1 MYELERALSSLFGMA
16 AFSLNPAAGAH
27 AELTALLVAKAY
39 FTERGQSTSRTT
51 VIVPDTAHG
60 TNPASA
66 AMVRLSKSSRCK
78 ATSAAASASTR
89 FKKVLGDGYCR
100 MHDDESEH
108 ARPL

>member
-1 MYELERALSSLFGMA
+1 MYELERSLASLFGMA

-27 AELTALLVAKAY
+27 AELAALLIAKRY
-39 FTERGQSTSRTT
+39 FKDRGETQRDK

-66 AMVRLSKSSRCK
+66 AMCGFKVDLAAR

-89 FKKVLGDGYCR
+89 FKRCSGPTPP
-100 MHDDESEH
+100 S
-108 ARPL
+108 A